1 MILPSSAIRDP
12 ATEHDV
18 DGNRSSM
25 SDRFDTEPPSYAPAP
40 IANDAETERDSMD
53 ERFDAGSPAMPQ
65 SPAAGGHEIADDD
78 SPPPTHFVEI
88 KLTPVVPAEAERPAL
103 PEESPALTMATPPQ
117 VAAAPTPTPGLP
129 PVMEP
134 VHHAPAQPKISL
146 ELPPDSDLVLVETV
160 HQKAVLPMPEE
171 AEALRPRRV
180 RPPRV
185 EVADGPLQLVET
197 THKESTPPGA

>member
-1 MILPSSAIRDP
+1 M
-12 ATEHDV
+12 
-18 DGNRSSM
+18 
-25 SDRFDTEPPSYAPAP
+25 
-40 IANDAETERDSMD
+40 
-53 ERFDAGSPAMPQ
+53 
-65 SPAAGGHEIADDD
+65 
-78 SPPPTHFVEI
+78 
-88 KLTPVVPAEAERPAL
+88 
-103 PEESPALTMATPPQ
+103 
-117 VAAAPTPTPGLP
+117 

-134 VHHAPAQPKISL
+134 VHHAPELPKISL

-160 HQKAVLPMPEE
+160 HERAAPPMPEE

>member
-1 MILPSSAIRDP
+1 MILPSSTISDP
-12 ATEHDV
+12 ATERDV

-25 SDRFDTEPPSYAPAP
+25 SDRFDTEPPSYAPGP
-40 IANDAETERDSMD
+40 IANDAESRRDSMD
-53 ERFDAGSPAMPQ
+53 ERFDAASPAMPQ
-65 SPAAGGHEIADDD
+65 SPAAGGHEIAEDD

-88 KLTPVVPAEAERPAL
+88 KLAPVVPAEAERPAL
-103 PEESPALTMATPPQ
+103 PEESPVLTMAMPPQ
-117 VAAAPTPTPGLP
+117 VATAPTPIKAPM

-134 VHHAPAQPKISL
+134 VRHAPELPKNSL

-160 HQKAVLPMPEE
+160 HQRAAAPMPEE
-171 AEALRPRRV
+171 PEAMWPRRV

-185 EVADGPLQLVET
+185 DVADGPLQLVET